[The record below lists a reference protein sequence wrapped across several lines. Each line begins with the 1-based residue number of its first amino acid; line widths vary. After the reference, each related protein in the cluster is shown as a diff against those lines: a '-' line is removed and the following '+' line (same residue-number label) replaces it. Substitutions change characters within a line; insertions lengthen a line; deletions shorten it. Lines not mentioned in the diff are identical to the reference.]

1 MGDFAELASSQCL
14 RFSRKAA
21 TLRIREAKSPS
32 SQLLNERPILG
43 FQILDD
49 VLLLAAGPSDQDKQ
63 QELNRELHDL
73 NASSVS
79 ASKIGAR
86 RGRRRTINYS
96 ISERFCVGGVLAQ
109 YDVENPQRIPGMTL

>member
-1 MGDFAELASSQCL
+1 MP
-14 RFSRKAA
+14 SRETA

-32 SQLLNERPILG
+32 FQLLNERPILG

-49 VLLLAAGPSDQDKQ
+49 LLLLAADPSDQDKQ

-73 NASSVS
+73 NVSSVS
-79 ASKIGAR
+79 ASKIRAR
-86 RGRRRTINYS
+86 RCRRRTINYS

-109 YDVENPQRIPGMTL
+109 YGVAERVGFEPTVPF